1 MSTAVATAP
10 SEAGKQTFEVA
21 TPVYLKKE
29 SVVGNCPACTAE
41 ALAAYPVC
49 TEGGWFDVVKCQVC
63 LHSVSRERGP
73 LLGPIVLLVDVMK
86 GAAA

>member
-1 MSTAVATAP
+1 MSA
-10 SEAGKQTFEVA
+10 EFEMA
-21 TPVYLKKE
+21 TPVHLDRAQ
-29 SVVGNCPACTAE
+29 VQGVCPQCGAE

-49 TEGGWFDVVKCQVC
+49 TEGGWFDVVKCQEC

-73 LLGPIVLLVDVMK
+73 LLGPIVLLIDQMK